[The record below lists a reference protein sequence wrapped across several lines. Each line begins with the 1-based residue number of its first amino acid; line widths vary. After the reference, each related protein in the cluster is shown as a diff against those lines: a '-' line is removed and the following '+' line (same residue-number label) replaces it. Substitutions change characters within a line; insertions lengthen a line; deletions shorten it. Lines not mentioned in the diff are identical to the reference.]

1 MSDMCWLRHVP
12 AMGWSIHWPAIGF
25 ASYGQVITWS
35 GHAPAMGLAGPAMS
49 RARALLS
56 MEVSWAE
63 MTM

>member
-1 MSDMCWLRHVP
+1 
-12 AMGWSIHWPAIGF
+12 MGWSIHWPAIGF